1 MSALKVKADLD
12 GRICVL
18 TVTGDLD
25 CLSVTGF
32 LTHAARVVDERT
44 ERFVLDLG
52 GVTFLDAA
60 GARALG
66 TATHVPPSGC
76 PVIIRSLSAW
86 ARRVL
91 GLMNLIDLDLRQEPW
106 NLAAQAIPCHSPER
120 ALPRPAHCQL
130 GNLFGS
136 GLPHGLTC
144 VSGCPRVTVKPCS
157 SPWCSSS
164 FCHHH
169 PGQTLTV
176 VALALPGPSLSP
188 RPRRRQKKTALGQ
201 GRGVSPRG
209 RREDPAASAQDA
221 GWWKN
226 RGGEPIDAGHGT
238 AAPRIYDR

>member
-1 MSALKVKADLD
+1 MIRNGVTPIPTAIACCRRCPQLASSRPCGPLEIGRELIEARWSMSALKVKADLD

-66 TATHVPPSGC
+66 TATHFPPSGC

-91 GLMNLIDLDLRQEPW
+91 GLMNLIDLDLRQEPGTG
-106 NLAAQAIPCHSPER
+106 LE
-120 ALPRPAHCQL
+120 PRCP
-130 GNLFGS
+130 S
-136 GLPHGLTC
+136 DP
-144 VSGCPRVTVKPCS
+144 VSQP
-157 SPWCSSS
+157 
-164 FCHHH
+164 
-169 PGQTLTV
+169 
-176 VALALPGPSLSP
+176 
-188 RPRRRQKKTALGQ
+188 
-201 GRGVSPRG
+201 
-209 RREDPAASAQDA
+209 
-221 GWWKN
+221 
-226 RGGEPIDAGHGT
+226 
-238 AAPRIYDR
+238 